1 MAGETSCLTQLTQH
15 CGIQIKG
22 KYCHQEKMSIL
33 QFVFGS
39 QKEALPFSQGVNG
52 MKTYSAI
59 LLLFQNHLQLPISL
73 FHRTELKERGQA
85 KKEMVNIQTNVSVVL
100 PQELVQFADGSVLV
114 WSE

>member
-1 MAGETSCLTQLTQH
+1 MAGETSCLTQLMQH

-85 KKEMVNIQTNVSVVL
+85 KKEMVNIQTSVSVVL